1 MEAVFKINNQQ
12 LPAKALVHFRK
23 VMTQFNENNTG
34 YKDGYPLFLGPNL
47 GILDTVNVQYPRLE
61 ELYQEQVSQIWNEF
75 EIDLTQDK
83 MDMLTLDKGTV
94 DLMVKNLMWQTV
106 GDTIATRS
114 ILETFGKYVT
124 NSELVSLMTAWSF
137 FEVIHARTYS
147 HIIKQTFTDP
157 NGMLEELYSDAEVLS
172 RSETI
177 TKAFSNLSNCSVGFV
192 RHPLLMAL
200 VALLGL
206 ESIAFMAS
214 FAVTFA
220 IVETGKFQGIG
231 KLVQLICRD
240 EVLHASMSFEVIK
253 ILKEDPTWA
262 SVFRVSRPDIR
273 TLLNDILER
282 EFISA
287 DYVFSEGREVIGCNP
302 KLLKQYILFMA
313 RPIYELFDLV
323 PLTAPKE
330 NPLPYMDKYVDPS
343 KVQTANMELQNTSY
357 LIGTIDDD
365 TFDLDLEH
373 L

>member
-1 MEAVFKINNQQ
+1 MI
-12 LPAKALVHFRK
+12 
-23 VMTQFNENNTG
+23 QFNENNTG
-34 YKDGYPLFLGPNL
+34 YKDGYPLFFGPPL
-47 GILDTVNVQYPRLE
+47 GILDTVNVQYPKLE
-61 ELYQEQVSQIWNEF
+61 ELYQDQVSQIWNEF

-83 MDMLTLDKGTV
+83 MDMRSLDKGTV

-124 NSELVSLMTAWSF
+124 NSELVSLMTVWSF

-147 HIIKQTFTDP
+147 HIIKQTFLDP
-157 NGMLEELYSDAEVLS
+157 NEMLVELYADQEIIS
-172 RSETI
+172 RSQTI
-177 TKAFSNLSNCSVGFV
+177 TKAFADLKNSSEGFDMQ
-192 RHPLLMAL
+192 PLLMAL

-240 EVLHASMSFEVIK
+240 EVLHASMSFEIIK
-253 ILKEDPTWA
+253 ILKEDPAW
-262 SVFRVSRPDIR
+262 SQVFVLSKTEIKV
-273 TLLNDILER
+273 LLDNILAR

-302 KLLKQYILFMA
+302 ALLRSYILYMA
-313 RPIYELFDLV
+313 KPIYKLFGLEAV
-323 PLTAPKE
+323 GAPAE

-343 KVQTANMELQNTSY
+343 KVQTANMELQSTSY
-357 LIGTIDDD
+357 LVGTIEDD
-365 TFDLDLEH
+365 TFDLDLEN

>member
-1 MEAVFKINNQQ
+1 
-12 LPAKALVHFRK
+12 
-23 VMTQFNENNTG
+23 MTQFNEKNTG
-34 YKDGYPLFLGPNL
+34 YKDGYPLFLGPAL
-47 GILDTVNVQYPRLE
+47 GILDTVNIQYPKLE

-83 MDMLTLDKGTV
+83 MDMINLDKGTV

-114 ILETFGKYVT
+114 IIETFGKYIT
-124 NSELVSLMTAWSF
+124 NSELVSLVTVWSF

-157 NGMLEELYSDAEVLS
+157 NELLVELYSDAEVLN
-172 RSETI
+172 RSTTI
-177 TKAFSNLSNCSVGFV
+177 TKAFSDLTHCSKGFV
-192 RHPLLMAL
+192 RQPLLMAL

-240 EVLHASMSFEVIK
+240 EVLHASMSFEIIK
-253 ILKEDPTWA
+253 ILKEDPDWKQ
-262 SVFRVSRPDIR
+262 VFIVTKPEVK
-273 TLLNDILER
+273 LLLDCIITR
-282 EFISA
+282 EFVSA

-302 KLLKQYILFMA
+302 ALLKEYILYMA
-313 RPIYELFDLV
+313 KPIYELFDLT
-323 PLTAPKE
+323 LSGAPKE
-330 NPLPYMDKYVDPS
+330 NPLPYMDKYVDSS

-357 LIGTIDDD
+357 LIGAIDDD
-365 TFDLDLEH
+365 TFDLDLEN